1 MRPATCVMSFSPAL
15 GIAEIGII
23 KICDAD
29 AGHVRV

>member
-1 MRPATCVMSFSPAL
+1 MRPAIFVVTFSPAL
-15 GIAEIGII
+15 AIAEIGII